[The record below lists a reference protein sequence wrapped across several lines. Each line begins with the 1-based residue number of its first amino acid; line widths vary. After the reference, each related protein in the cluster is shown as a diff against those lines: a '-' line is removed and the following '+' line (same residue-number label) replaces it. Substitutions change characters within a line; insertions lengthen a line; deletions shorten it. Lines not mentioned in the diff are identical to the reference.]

1 MPLTS
6 KDMPSLDAQDAPW
19 TEAEARVR
27 EALLSHDVP
36 APEGLEAAVFERLDG
51 TPTQVESSGGRRV
64 AALALAG
71 AVVAAAWMW
80 TQDGVDESPAK
91 ASAPVEVT
99 APAPMGTEPV
109 NESAAAVAPEENDG
123 TVSVTTT
130 TEKASVSDMSMSTEP
145 LESLT
150 ELEVS
155 ELEGGNEGERLPLKT
170 DAVAP
175 ATQRLEATLEVKQ

>member
-36 APEGLEAAVFERLDG
+36 APECLERAVFERLDG
-51 TPTQVESSGGRRV
+51 TPAQVESSGGRRV

-80 TQDGVDESPAK
+80 TQDGVDESSVQAP
-91 ASAPVEVT
+91 APVEVT
-99 APAPMGTEPV
+99 APAPMATEPV

-123 TVSVTTT
+123 TVSVTIT
-130 TEKASVSDMSMSTEP
+130 TEEASVSDMSLSSEP

>member
-19 TEAEARVR
+19 TAAEARVR

-36 APEGLEAAVFERLDG
+36 APEGLEAAVFKRLDG
-51 TPTQVESSGGRRV
+51 TPAQVETSGGRRV

-80 TQDGVDESPAK
+80 TQDGVDESPVK

-99 APAPMGTEPV
+99 APAPMGTEPL

-123 TVSVTTT
+123 TISVTTK
-130 TEKASVSDMSMSTEP
+130 EEASVSDMSMSTEP

-150 ELEVS
+150 EVEVS

>member
-6 KDMPSLDAQDAPW
+6 KDMPTLDAQDAPW
-19 TEAEARVR
+19 TKAEARVR
-27 EALLSHDVP
+27 EALLSHDEP
-36 APEGLEAAVFERLDG
+36 APEGVEAAVFERLDS
-51 TPTQVESSGGRRV
+51 TPVQVESLGGRRMT
-64 AALALAG
+64 ALALTG

-80 TQDGVDESPAK
+80 IQDGVDESPVQAP
-91 ASAPVEVT
+91 APVEVT
-99 APAPMGTEPV
+99 APAPMPTELV
-109 NESAAAVAPEENDG
+109 NESARAVASEEHDG
-123 TVSVTTT
+123 TVSMTSR
-130 TEKASVSDMSMSTEP
+130 TEEASISDMSLSTES

>member
-27 EALLSHDVP
+27 EALLSHDVA

-51 TPTQVESSGGRRV
+51 TPAQVETPGGRRV

-80 TQDGVDESPAK
+80 TQDGIDESPVK

-109 NESAAAVAPEENDG
+109 NKSAAAVAPEENDG
-123 TVSVTTT
+123 TVSVTTS
-130 TEKASVSDMSMSTEP
+130 TEKASVSDMSMSTER

>member
-19 TEAEARVR
+19 TDAEARMR
-27 EALLSHDVP
+27 EALLSHEVP
-36 APEGLEAAVFERLDG
+36 APEGLEGVVFERLDG
-51 TPTQVESSGGRRV
+51 TPAQVESSGGRRV

-80 TQDGVDESPAK
+80 THDGVDESSVQAP
-91 ASAPVEVT
+91 APVEVT
-99 APAPMGTEPV
+99 APAPIATEPV

-123 TVSVTTT
+123 TVSVTIT
-130 TEKASVSDMSMSTEP
+130 TEEASVSDMSLSSEP

>member
-19 TEAEARVR
+19 TDAEARVR

-36 APEGLEAAVFERLDG
+36 APEGLERAVFERLDG
-51 TPTQVESSGGRRV
+51 TPAQVESSGGRRV

-80 TQDGVDESPAK
+80 TQDGVDESSEQAP
-91 ASAPVEVT
+91 APVEVKAT
-99 APAPMGTEPV
+99 APIATEPV
-109 NESAAAVAPEENDG
+109 NESAAAVASEENDG

-130 TEKASVSDMSMSTEP
+130 TEEASVSDMSLSSEP

>member
-36 APEGLEAAVFERLDG
+36 APEVLEAAVFKRLDG
-51 TPTQVESSGGRRV
+51 TPAQVETAGGRRV

-80 TQDGVDESPAK
+80 TQDGVDESSVQAP
-91 ASAPVEVT
+91 APVEVT
-99 APAPMGTEPV
+99 APAPIATEPV

-123 TVSVTTT
+123 TVSVTIT
-130 TEKASVSDMSMSTEP
+130 TEEASVSDMSLSSEP

>member
-19 TEAEARVR
+19 TDAEARVR

-36 APEGLEAAVFERLDG
+36 APEGLERAVFERLDG
-51 TPTQVESSGGRRV
+51 TPAQVESSGGRRV
-64 AALALAG
+64 AALALTG

-80 TQDGVDESPAK
+80 TQDGVDESSEQAP
-91 ASAPVEVT
+91 APVEVKAT
-99 APAPMGTEPV
+99 APIATEPV
-109 NESAAAVAPEENDG
+109 NESAAAVASEENDG

-130 TEKASVSDMSMSTEP
+130 TEEASVSDMSLSSEP